1 MANAIATAT
10 EEMGYWSRAP
20 MTPSRAAV
28 AVQAAAR
35 GWLARARFHRDA
47 DAASRAVV
55 ARARAVAAS
64 HRAQAKASLA
74 AEAATSAELAR
85 MLRSVVTRRAVVA
98 KTGARRL
105 RQRTVVHRCR
115 AMLLGWARV
124 AAPTRAKRAFAA
136 RADVVRRARELKTAE
151 SRAFAS
157 WRALGVAR
165 RARLRAHA
173 TARIRFQNRGVSL
186 ARETFS
192 RWSDVASVARDATAA
207 ATAEALNAHAR
218 QLAILEASAAAV
230 LAKRDEVEEK
240 LRLQIASAHARE
252 LAAEEALHA
261 ARLELSDLSHGAL
274 DTPAL
279 ELDAS
284 RVEREGKDAETIG
297 ELRDELARMRLQL
310 EEANARANAAEDAL
324 ATEREDAA
332 ALRAAGSDAATAS
345 RDSLEFAAKAA
356 EEAKVAR
363 GAVSASVALRFKSVV
378 AEARHRTK
386 SESEARSREAIL
398 AALRD
403 EFEAQAEEL
412 RDANETIAALKI
424 EIATASA
431 NAAEARE
438 RAREA
443 EANARAREEAISAE
457 SAAKVAVADAVR
469 AEKDKEVRAVR
480 AEASEKEFELD
491 SANEIIA
498 GLNRE
503 SERSKREWN
512 DARKALDAELR
523 DLRAALDA
531 RDAARFDEMRAASGE
546 LDAARAEIAALR
558 EMVTTASAVEEATKS
573 AAADAFDA
581 KGEAFANV
589 LKALDERET
598 ECARVTDA
606 LETTRGGARCDARG
620 GGADARGDGVL
631 RGRVGD
637 RERRRARRVGGEES
651 ARRRGAHYTLVPVR
665 PRRRGER
672 RSLRTLLPGVRF
684 SQPAPRFQS
693 RHTAIP
699 PFNSASDAFQP
710 HQSRTELAEKDR
722 ELLRTQVELE
732 DAHAELS

>member
-85 MLRSVVTRRAVVA
+85 MLRSVVARRAVVA

-173 TARIRFQNRGVSL
+173 TARIRFQIRGVSL

-332 ALRAAGSDAATAS
+332 ALRAAVSDAATAS
-345 RDSLEFAAKAA
+345 RDSLERETKAA

-443 EANARAREEAISAE
+443 EANARAQEEAISAE
-457 SAAKVAVADAVR
+457 SAAKDAVAETVR

-480 AEASEKEFELD
+480 AEASEKEFELE

-503 SERSKREWN
+503 SERSKRTWN

-531 RDAARFDEMRAASGE
+531 RDAARDDEMRAASGE

-606 LETTRGGARCDARG
+606 LETTRGELDVTREEAERMREAMASS
-620 GGADARGDGVL
+620 ADALATANAAARDALEAKNALLDAV
-631 RGRVGD
+631 RPIHWSPYDRVGV
-637 RERRRARRVGGEES
+637 ANAVS
-651 ARRRGAHYTLVPVR
+651 
-665 PRRRGER
+665 
-672 RSLRTLLPGVRF
+672 
-684 SQPAPRFQS
+684 
-693 RHTAIP
+693 
-699 PFNSASDAFQP
+699 
-710 HQSRTELAEKDR
+710 
-722 ELLRTQVELE
+722 
-732 DAHAELS
+732 